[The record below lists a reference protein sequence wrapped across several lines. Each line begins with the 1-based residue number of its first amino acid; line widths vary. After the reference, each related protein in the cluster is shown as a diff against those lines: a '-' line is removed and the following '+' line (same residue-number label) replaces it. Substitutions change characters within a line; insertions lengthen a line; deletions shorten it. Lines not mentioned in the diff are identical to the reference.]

1 MNQTIK
7 KTGWAL
13 ACLVVVALINF
24 FLPRMMPGDPV
35 LMLTGME
42 EEAVSQAR
50 YEEYYERLGLGNPR
64 YIQLWDYIK
73 SLAAG
78 DLGYSYHHNM
88 RVSEL
93 IAARIP
99 GTLQIAIPAILLSSV
114 LAMVFACFAGGNRGS
129 APDTLLTAAMVVIN
143 AIPGFLLAMLLVTVF
158 AFRLHWFPLGGLSS
172 PRFSLTGTAA
182 LGDRIRHLV
191 LPVLSLSLG
200 SMPGKY
206 LLLRNQVA
214 ASAEE
219 KYVLYARARGLS
231 RGRILFVHIFRNVCQ
246 PFITLIGLNTGFI
259 LSGSL
264 IIENIFSI
272 KGMGS
277 LIQQATLARDFPTL
291 QGCLLISAVAVI
303 AADILTR
310 FVCLLVDPK
319 VRYGVHEGE

>member
-1 MNQTIK
+1 MK
-7 KTGWAL
+7 EVLKRTGWAL
-13 ACLVVVALINF
+13 ACLIVVVLINF

-42 EEAVSQAR
+42 EEAVSEAK
-50 YEEYYERLGLGNPR
+50 YDEYYRRLGLGNPW
-64 YIQLWDYIK
+64 YIQLGDYIRA
-73 SLAAG
+73 LAGG

-88 RVSEL
+88 SVSKL
-93 IAARIP
+93 ITARIP
-99 GTLQIAIPAILLSSV
+99 GTLQIAIPAILISSA
-114 LAMVFACFAGGNRGS
+114 LAMVLACVAGADRGS
-129 APDTLLTAAMVVIN
+129 APDTLITIGMVLLN
-143 AIPGFLLAMLLVTVF
+143 AVPGFLLAMLMVTIF
-158 AFRLHWFPLGGLSS
+158 AFRLRWFPLGGLSS
-172 PRFSLTGTAA
+172 PRFSLAGLAA
-182 LGDRIRHLV
+182 LGDRVRHLV
-191 LPVLSLSLG
+191 LPVLTLSLG

-214 ASAEE
+214 ASAGE

-246 PFITLIGLNTGFI
+246 PFVTLVGLNVGFI

-264 IIENIFSI
+264 IIENIFSV

-291 QGCLLISAVAVI
+291 QGCLLVTALAVI

-310 FVCLLVDPK
+310 FVCVFIDPR